1 MESYAIA
8 KRVRISPI
16 KARLVIDLIRGK
28 DIDEARTI
36 LVNYNTKASKI
47 ILKTLN
53 SAIANA
59 VNNKQADEKIL
70 YVNEARVDAGPV
82 MKRIMFDSRGYIGH
96 KDRRTSHIVVHVK
109 ER

>member
-8 KRVRISPI
+8 KMQRISPI
-16 KARLVIDLIRGK
+16 KIRLVIDLIRGK
-28 DIDEARTI
+28 NVSDDKTI
-36 LVNYNTKASKI
+36 LENYNTKDSKMI
-47 ILKTLN
+47 VKVLN

-59 VNNKQADEKIL
+59 VNNEGADESKL
-70 YVNEARVDAGPV
+70 FVNEARVDAGPV

-96 KDRRTSHIVVHVK
+96 KDKRTSHIVVHVK